1 MNTIP
6 VHLTDEEAKTF
17 VVFQKHRDIIDAL
30 DKAGFFTLKGGSIEI
45 HVDPNG
51 KVREV
56 WTHTHLR
63 A

>member
-30 DKAGFFTLKGGSIEI
+30 DKAGFFTLKGGSIDI
-45 HVDPNG
+45 HVDLNG
-51 KVREV
+51 KIREV
-56 WTHTHLR
+56 VTHVHLR